1 MDKKTKKNTDAKV
14 NKEEYDNF
22 IKNLEL
28 LNLYLSECRFKRADS
43 ELDDHSIEVTAS
55 LELIKNE
62 YKQLKDNTFEVKHS
76 VNFILSFNKDSKK
89 IKLFELKA
97 VFMLIY
103 KNKIKITDEIFDLFS
118 KKNIPLNIMPYLRE
132 FVTNSMYRTG
142 LPPILLPVT
151 KI

>member
-1 MDKKTKKNTDAKV
+1 MEKKTKINYDTKV

-22 IKNLEL
+22 IKHLGL
-28 LNLYLSECRFKRADS
+28 LNLYLLECRFKRADL
-43 ELDDHSIEVTAS
+43 ELDNHNIEVTAS
-55 LELIKNE
+55 LKLIKNE
-62 YKQLKDNTFEVKHS
+62 YKQLKDDTFEVKHS
-76 VNFILSFNKDSKK
+76 VNFTLSFNKDTRK

-142 LPPILLPVT
+142 LPPILLPVA

>member
-43 ELDDHSIEVTAS
+43 ELGNHNIEVTAS

-62 YKQLKDNTFEVKHS
+62 YKQLKDNTFEVRHS

>member
-22 IKNLEL
+22 IKHLEL

-76 VNFILSFNKDSKK
+76 VNFVLSFNKDSKK

-132 FVTNSMYRTG
+132 FVSNSMYRTG